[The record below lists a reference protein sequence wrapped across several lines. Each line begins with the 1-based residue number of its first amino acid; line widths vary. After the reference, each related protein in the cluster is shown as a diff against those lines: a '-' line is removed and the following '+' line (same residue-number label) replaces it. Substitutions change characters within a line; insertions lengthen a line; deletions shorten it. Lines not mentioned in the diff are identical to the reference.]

1 MIEKLWNDLALFFE
15 NNFTLF
21 DLTPQA
27 VFLGFLNIDT
37 KLLLLRNHLLLILKG
52 TLMQNLKYMF
62 TILGDLNR

>member
-27 VFLGFLNIDT
+27 TFLGFLDVDVVTKSLAFNI
-37 KLLLLRNHLLLILKG
+37 
-52 TLMQNLKYMF
+52 
-62 TILGDLNR
+62 